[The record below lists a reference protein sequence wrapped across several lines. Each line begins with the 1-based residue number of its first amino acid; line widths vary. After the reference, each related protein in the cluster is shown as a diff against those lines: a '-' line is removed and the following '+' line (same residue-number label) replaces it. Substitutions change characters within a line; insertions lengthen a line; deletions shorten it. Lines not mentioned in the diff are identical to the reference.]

1 METPHG
7 WENERGMKLR
17 KTIKFPDF
25 MQALAFVNRIAPIAE
40 AAGHHPDIY
49 LGWGRV
55 RVELTTH
62 DAGRV
67 TDKDVRLA
75 EQIDKLPTN

>member
-1 METPHG
+1 MERDGG
-7 WENERGMKLR
+7 WENQDGARLV
-17 KTIKFPDF
+17 KTFRFPDF

-40 AAGHHPDIY
+40 AEGHHPDLF

-62 DAGRV
+62 DAGGV
-67 TDKDVRLA
+67 TDKDLNLA
-75 EQIDKLPTN
+75 EKIDRLLD